1 MKRKHNP
8 NLTSLARNLRKDMT
22 PEEYRVWYQYVRRK
36 PIRVLRQKVVE
47 NYILDFYYAPKK
59 IAIELDGSQHYSD
72 EGLLKDQ
79 IRTEHIAQYG
89 ITVYR
94 IPNNAVNSN
103 FEGVCQYLDELF
115 ECWDYKW

>member
-8 NLTSLARNLRKDMT
+8 NLTGLARNLRKDMT

-59 IAIELDGSQHYSD
+59 IAIELDGSQHYSN
-72 EGLLKDQ
+72 
-79 IRTEHIAQYG
+79 G

-94 IPNNAVNSN
+94 IPNNAVNYN
-103 FEGVCQYLDELF
+103 FEGVCQYLDDLF